1 MTRRALALAALVFS
15 LTSCA
20 DGVISDSSAGADSD
34 NDAASC
40 VEVYEPNTLPNRSFA
55 FDGTVSSIEVRTDP
69 QLPAG
74 EQEIQWVIF
83 DVHQWFKG
91 GETETIGV
99 WVENLN
105 IETSTGTMIEVEP
118 GTRLLVSGE
127 PRWGGAPLDDAIAW
141 PCGFTRPW
149 SEDLS
154 SEWATAFRDR

>member
-1 MTRRALALAALVFS
+1 MTRRVFALAAFLVC

-20 DGVISDSSAGADSD
+20 DGVASDSGAGAEPVG
-34 NDAASC
+34 DAASC
-40 VEVYEPNTLPNRSFA
+40 VEVYEPNTFANRSFA
-55 FDGTVSSIEVRTDP
+55 FDGTISSIEVRTDP

-74 EQEIQWVIF
+74 EQEIPWVMF
-83 DVHQWFKG
+83 DVHQWFLG
-91 GETETIGV
+91 GETKTIGV
-99 WVENLN
+99 WVENLHM
-105 IETSTGTMIEVEP
+105 ETSSGTIEVEP

-149 SEDLS
+149 SEELS